1 MMPLEQRQ
9 RLMVEFHGAINVEL
23 QKRFA
28 AEVIGA
34 CVSTWNTWLFDVGTV
49 ERAQPIFND
58 RNQLPMLDIINKYGL
73 SNTPLYDLIRDDLT
87 LVELP
92 RTSDAQ
98 IGKHWE
104 IKCSGLLLRL
114 LEGEVTEV
122 SFVPRTFWLEKS
134 EAEVRA
140 YYQQLLDQ
148 PRVDLNIKKDLS

>member
-1 MMPLEQRQ
+1 MMSSEQRQ
-9 RLMVEFHGAINVEL
+9 RLMVEFHDAINAEL

-34 CVSTWNTWLFDVGTV
+34 CINTRNTWLFDAGTI
-49 ERAQPIFND
+49 ERAQPVFND
-58 RNQLPMLDIINKYGL
+58 RCQLPMLDIINKYEL
-73 SNTPLYDLIRDDLT
+73 SNTPLYDLIRDDLA
-87 LVELP
+87 LVEAP
-92 RTSDAQ
+92 RTSDTQ

-104 IKCSGLLLRL
+104 IKVSGLLLRL

-148 PRVDLNIKKDLS
+148 PRVDLNIKKDPL